1 MADSSGGARSALQE
15 CEEMSLLIEINSE
28 TLERM
33 RNNSSR
39 SGGGGP
45 VSELTRQEIRTMEGK
60 LVKNFSKQARPF
72 AGIIHAHTHHI
83 SQISSLQLHPHVP
96 NFQLALRT
104 RWCSPAAMAEPE
116 EAASVAREIA
126 ANYPSLPVFL
136 VVAGI
141 SPEAKA
147 AVLARVATL
156 EALKEIKT
164 DSGEWIISLFVS

>member
-1 MADSSGGARSALQE
+1 MADPSGGGGARSALQE

-72 AGIIHAHTHHI
+72 LGITHAHTHHI
-83 SQISSLQLHPHVP
+83 S
-96 NFQLALRT
+96 
-104 RWCSPAAMAEPE
+104 
-116 EAASVAREIA
+116 RE
-126 ANYPSLPVFL
+126 FH
-136 VVAGI
+136 
-141 SPEAKA
+141 
-147 AVLARVATL
+147 
-156 EALKEIKT
+156 
-164 DSGEWIISLFVS
+164 

>member
-1 MADSSGGARSALQE
+1 MADSSGGARNALQE

-72 AGIIHAHTHHI
+72 AGIIHAHTHHN
-83 SQISSLQLHPHVP
+83 P
-96 NFQLALRT
+96 
-104 RWCSPAAMAEPE
+104 
-116 EAASVAREIA
+116 RE
-126 ANYPSLPVFL
+126 FH
-136 VVAGI
+136 
-141 SPEAKA
+141 
-147 AVLARVATL
+147 
-156 EALKEIKT
+156 
-164 DSGEWIISLFVS
+164 